1 MDIFET
7 KIRGFHAKAIEN
19 IMSRTMG
26 RLRIDNNDRSPSKTD
41 NISTYLR
48 KVHLTS
54 ISLRST
60 ARTSTWPSA

>member
-19 IMSRTMG
+19 IMARTTG
-26 RLRIDNNDRSPSKTD
+26 KLRLPSKDKNPSSKSD

-48 KVHLTS
+48 KV
-54 ISLRST
+54 
-60 ARTSTWPSA
+60 RTFVNKVLNR